1 MKDCVR
7 AYFALSFCF
16 RVRDT
21 PTKLHAKFVA
31 WEEKVGLNRTHH
43 IVVNFGTAVDKDVDL
58 LNMIGNQPTAIFLL
72 H

>member
-1 MKDCVR
+1 
-7 AYFALSFCF
+7 
-16 RVRDT
+16 
-21 PTKLHAKFVA
+21 VA

-43 IVVNFGTAVDKDVDL
+43 TVVNFGTAADKYVDL